1 MRQPRLPS
9 QQTYNDLNGEEA
21 TAVLVD
27 WFRQLLAS
35 HPLLQ
40 PHLTLPHAKM
50 TLDIHVALDMYAGG
64 TVPVASP
71 PERTDITGAFTL
83 SNVVEGSPGVLTHSE
98 DHLSTTINAA
108 PMPGGQ
114 PPDAIREAHD
124 LAIPRPQYGPRE
136 TGSHL
141 FLADTGPARSQNHP
155 QPPVEALPVPSLED
169 IAAHTEN
176 TGGREGVVAEGYV
189 FASETPITVSEQVIP
204 VDKGAIQVEFGGKG
218 IDHAGI
224 HLSAG
229 THWKSVEKLGD
240 QKGSSYE
247 SVNGVYDAGPVGLN
261 RPGRGGGGLYSD
273 GRPRISFGNNH
284 RG

>member
-9 QQTYNDLNGEEA
+9 QLTYNDLNGEEA
-21 TAVLVD
+21 TSVLVD

-35 HPLLQ
+35 QPLLQ

-50 TLDIHVALDMYAGG
+50 TLDIHVAIDMYSGG

-71 PERTDITGAFTL
+71 PERTDITGAVTL
-83 SNVVEGSPGVLTHSE
+83 SNIVDATPGVLTHSE
-98 DHLSTTINAA
+98 DHVSTVINAS
-108 PMPGGQ
+108 PQPGGQ

-124 LAIPRPQYGPRE
+124 LAVPRPQYGPRE

-141 FLADTGPARSQNHP
+141 FLSDTAPAKVINQG
-155 QPPVEALPVPSLED
+155 QPPVEVVQVPSLED
-169 IAAHTEN
+169 IAAHMEN

-189 FASETPITVSEQVIP
+189 FAPEPAVTVSEQVIP
-204 VDKGAIQVEFGGKG
+204 VDKGAIQVDLAGRG

-224 HLSAG
+224 HVSAG
-229 THWKSVEKLGD
+229 THRQSVEKLGD
-240 QKGSSYE
+240 QKGQSYE
-247 SVNGVYDAGPVGLN
+247 SVNGVYDAGPVGLM
-261 RPGRGGGGLYSD
+261 RPGRGQSGLYGD
-273 GRPRISFGNNH
+273 GRPRISFGNSH